1 MQLPSMNTHE
11 PQRLTVPWLIVLH
24 LGPGIGFTAL
34 LIWVS
39 QVFVQHGLTAYLAEV
54 LLVPLILTP
63 MLAGIVLL
71 WNARQGE
78 GLSLIRSLTYR
89 KHGSVRDYVL
99 WPTLLYLMWVGGSFV
114 TVPLSDALQ
123 QLCLAWFPH
132 QLTTEAMF
140 AGLEATPPGLR
151 MPTLLAGVLCSGLV
165 APLVEEAYFRGF
177 LLPRMRH
184 LGLAAPAL
192 SAFLFGLYH
201 FFSPWSLPVI
211 FLAFLPV
218 AYVVQATGNY
228 RIAVVVHAMLNLTGV
243 PTVARSLA

>member
-1 MQLPSMNTHE
+1 VQPPSTRIPE
-11 PQRLTVPWLIVLH
+11 PQRLTIPWLIALH

-78 GLSLIRSLTYR
+78 GLSLIRSITYR
-89 KHGSVRDYVL
+89 KPGSVRDYVL
-99 WPTLLYLMWVGGSFV
+99 WPTLLYLMWAGGSFV
-114 TVPLSDALQ
+114 TVPIADALQ
-123 QLCLAWFPH
+123 ELCLGWFPH

-151 MPTLLAGVLCSGLV
+151 MPTLLAAVLCSGLV

-184 LGLAAPAL
+184 LGLVAPAL

-201 FFSPWSLPVI
+201 FFSPWNLPVI

-218 AYVVQATGNY
+218 AYVVQATENY

-243 PTVARSLA
+243 LMVARSLA

>member
-1 MQLPSMNTHE
+1 VQPPSMSPPE
-11 PQRLTVPWLIVLH
+11 PQRLTLPWLIVLH

-39 QVFVQHGLTAYLAEV
+39 QVFVQHGLSAYLAEV
-54 LLVPLILTP
+54 LLVPVSLAP

-78 GLSLIRSLTYR
+78 VVSLVRPLTYR
-89 KHGSVRDYVL
+89 EHGSVRDYVL
-99 WPTLLYLMWVGGSFV
+99 WPTLLYSMWAGGSFV
-114 TVPLSDALQ
+114 TVPLADALQ
-123 QLCLAWFPH
+123 ELCLGWFPQ

-140 AGLEATPPGLR
+140 AGLEATPPGLK
-151 MPTLLAGVLCSGLV
+151 MPTLIAAVLCSGLV

-243 PTVARSLA
+243 LTVARSLA

>member
-1 MQLPSMNTHE
+1 MQPHNTGTLE
-11 PQRLTVPWLIVLH
+11 PGRLTVPWLIVLH

-34 LIWVS
+34 LIWAS
-39 QVFVQHGLTAYLAEV
+39 QVFVQHGLSAYLAEV
-54 LLVPLILTP
+54 LLVPLILAP

-71 WNARQGE
+71 WNAREGK
-78 GLSLIRSLTYR
+78 GLSLARSITYR
-89 KHGSVRDYVL
+89 EHGSVWDYLL
-99 WPTLLYLMWVGGSFV
+99 WPTLLYLMWTGGSLV
-114 TVPLSDALQ
+114 TVPLADALQ
-123 QLCLAWFPH
+123 ELCLGWFPR
-132 QLTTEAMF
+132 QLTTDAMF

-151 MPTLLAGVLCSGLV
+151 MPTLLAAALCSGAV

-201 FFSPWSLPVI
+201 FFSPWNLPVI

-243 PTVARSLA
+243 LTVAQSLA